1 MSDNKVVTMPGVINT
16 DAPVKT
22 TEDLKDESNLLR
34 DLQYV
39 LDKYNGKVTNLS
51 MVGALTIYAN
61 QIALGSLLGED
72 DEL

>member
-1 MSDNKVVTMPGVINT
+1 MSDDKVVTMPGVIST
-16 DAPVKT
+16 DAPIKT
-22 TEDLKDESNLLR
+22 IEDLRDESNLLD
-34 DLQYV
+34 DLQRV

-61 QIALGSLLGED
+61 QIAIGSILGED